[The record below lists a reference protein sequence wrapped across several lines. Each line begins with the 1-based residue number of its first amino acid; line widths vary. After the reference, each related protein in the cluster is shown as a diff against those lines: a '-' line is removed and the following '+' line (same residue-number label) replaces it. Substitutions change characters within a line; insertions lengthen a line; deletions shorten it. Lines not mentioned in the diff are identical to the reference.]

1 MFRPVRRVV
10 SVDGMRF
17 RILILGCAVAV
28 LACSPALAKDGD
40 IERAGTCS
48 GASSAKLKLSPENG
62 RIEVEFEVDQNRTGV
77 RWDVVLNRNGA
88 RAASAQPLTRG
99 PSGSFELRRVLT
111 DGPGADRVFAKAE
124 SPSGETCRAQ
134 ATFP

>member
-1 MFRPVRRVV
+1 
-10 SVDGMRF
+10 MRLRALALGIAVF
-17 RILILGCAVAV
+17 TLGCASA
-28 LACSPALAKDGD
+28 SAKDGD
-40 IERAGTCS
+40 IEQPGTCS

-77 RWDVVLNRNGA
+77 RWDAVLKRNGDQ
-88 RAASAQPLTRG
+88 AASARPTTRG
-99 PSGSFELRRVLT
+99 PSGSFELRRVLP
-111 DGPGADRVFAKAE
+111 DGPGADRILARAT